1 MEGHGKVNGLLIYRM
16 DKVYIEIKMGAFNV
30 VYGKWGK
37 K

>member
-1 MEGHGKVNGLLIYRM
+1 MEDHGKVNGLLIYKM
-16 DKVYIEIKMGAFNV
+16 DKVYIEIKMEVYNV